1 MRPDIW
7 TAATPVII
15 QEAALNGSADNR
27 GDICNNIIIIIINIC
42 DYLSSSKGLNGSAD
56 NEGEHN
62 KLALKYIPYS
72 DYV

>member
-27 GDICNNIIIIIINIC
+27 GDIYDEHAREDFMMVMTIRHH
-42 DYLSSSKGLNGSAD
+42 YYAD
-56 NEGEHN
+56 QEDED
-62 KLALKYIPYS
+62 S
-72 DYV
+72 

>member
-27 GDICNNIIIIIINIC
+27 GDIYDEHAREDFMMVMTIRHH
-42 DYLSSSKGLNGSAD
+42 YYAD
-56 NEGEHN
+56 QEDEDN
-62 KLALKYIPYS
+62 
-72 DYV
+72 